1 MTRLPGGWAQGGERE
16 HYWQKGQLRQRCQDL
31 KLHDGVRVEGG
42 EEVGSCGWGDGQG
55 QGNRK
60 PVCVCVCVCVC
71 VRAHAPCVAE
81 VRGFSGNW
89 EACLLRTCCVALS
102 SC

>member
-42 EEVGSCGWGDGQG
+42 EEVGHVAGEMGRGKVIE
-55 QGNRK
+55 NL
-60 PVCVCVCVCVC
+60 CVCVC
-71 VRAHAPCVAE
+71 VRTPCVAE